1 MDPPGP
7 VFFARSLDASIE
19 LLTRQDFAARLPR
32 MEALG
37 IDIGNV
43 IIAGGS
49 AAADTDFFTG
59 DHLRTPA
66 IPGAFDVISR
76 LVRERFGERVYL
88 ISKAYKRVEKRTI
101 EWLQHHDF
109 ANATGIA
116 PERWHFVRE
125 RIEKGPLCGRLG
137 ITLFIDDKAENLE
150 YAKQHGA
157 THLYLFGS
165 ADAYPTG
172 HPCPDWAGIAALL
185 LPA

>member
-1 MDPPGP
+1 
-7 VFFARSLDASIE
+7 
-19 LLTRQDFAARLPR
+19 
-32 MEALG
+32 METLG

-66 IPGAFDVISR
+66 MPGAFDVIAR

-88 ISKAYKRVEKRTI
+88 VSKAYKRVEKRTI

-109 ANATGIA
+109 AKATGIA

-137 ITLFIDDKAENLE
+137 ITHFIDDKAENLE
-150 YAKQHGA
+150 YARQHGA
-157 THLYLFGS
+157 TQLYLFGTS
-165 ADAYPTG
+165 EPARLG
-172 HPCPDWAGIAALL
+172 HPCPDWASLAALL